1 MQDIYNLN
9 KFEIIHLMEKQLFPV
24 YRSEQIWRYLYK
36 NEVETFDE
44 MKNISSKVIDYLK
57 QNYFI
62 GSVRELRSIV
72 SKDKSTYKSLFS
84 LSDGL
89 NVESVLMNYPSDDH
103 RKPRKT
109 ICISSQVGC
118 ALGCTFCATGQQ

>member
-24 YRSEQIWRYLYK
+24 YRSEQIWSYLYK

-44 MKNISSKVIDYLK
+44 MKNISSKVVDYLK
-57 QNYFI
+57 QNFFI

-89 NVESVLMNYPSDDH
+89 NVESVLMNYP
-103 RKPRKT
+103 
-109 ICISSQVGC
+109 
-118 ALGCTFCATGQQ
+118 